1 MWDKWQPIRIVAIGT
16 QCHCRII
23 DIFDLENAGGTVGI
37 NPAHVKSVSQ
47 DGNTV
52 LIRFSKAHS
61 IGVEG
66 ELRAVTDQLNAAH
79 R

>member
-1 MWDKWQPIRIVAIGT
+1 MNTTFSRAS
-16 QCHCRII
+16 
-23 DIFDLENAGGTVGI
+23 NGGTVSI

-66 ELRAVTDQLNAAH
+66 ELLAVTDQLNAAQ

>member
-1 MWDKWQPIRIVAIGT
+1 
-16 QCHCRII
+16 
-23 DIFDLENAGGTVGI
+23 
-37 NPAHVKSVSQ
+37 VSR

-66 ELRAVTDQLNAAH
+66 ELRAVTDQLNAAQ

>member
-1 MWDKWQPIRIVAIGT
+1 MNTTFSRT
-16 QCHCRII
+16 S
-23 DIFDLENAGGTVGI
+23 NGGTVGI
-37 NPAHVKSVSQ
+37 NPAHVRSVSR

-66 ELRAVTDQLNAAH
+66 ELRAVTDQLNAAQ